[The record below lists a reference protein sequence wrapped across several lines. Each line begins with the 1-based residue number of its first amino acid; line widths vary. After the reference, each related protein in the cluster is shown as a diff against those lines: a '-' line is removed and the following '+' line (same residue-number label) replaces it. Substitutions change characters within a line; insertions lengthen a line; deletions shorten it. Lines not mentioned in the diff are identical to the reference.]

1 LSCEDAKTQTGP
13 QDTVTQ
19 NAFACQVFLKTRIR
33 AATSQRWHFFDG
45 HKIEF
50 QCGTIKNQTQR
61 WFSLGFDDKFEKFA
75 RQLTTLFKMEMIYSI
90 PYERVFEIPTPTPS
104 ESFDISF
111 ETHFRNPLGQ
121 TYCSKHWP
129 DCPKEAVAGVQRSA
143 PLNMLSVQEALQETH
158 TWIDAFQNQVS
169 LQHQHLEAQ
178 ATLARQD
185 QLLSRS
191 GASRAHGVGMT
202 LASLTTTRAVAK
214 EPMILDCV
222 QLEGYAYIS
231 MNQGLAIWGHPDIV
245 QASMTAT
252 AGAGIGDAA
261 PL

>member
-1 LSCEDAKTQTGP
+1 MSCEDAKAQTWP
-13 QDTVTQ
+13 QDTATQ
-19 NAFACQVFLKTRIR
+19 NTFACQVFLKTRIR

-50 QCGTIKNQTQR
+50 QCGTINNQTPR

-158 TWIDAFQNQVS
+158 TC
-169 LQHQHLEAQ
+169 
-178 ATLARQD
+178 
-185 QLLSRS
+185 
-191 GASRAHGVGMT
+191 G
-202 LASLTTTRAVAK
+202 AVAK